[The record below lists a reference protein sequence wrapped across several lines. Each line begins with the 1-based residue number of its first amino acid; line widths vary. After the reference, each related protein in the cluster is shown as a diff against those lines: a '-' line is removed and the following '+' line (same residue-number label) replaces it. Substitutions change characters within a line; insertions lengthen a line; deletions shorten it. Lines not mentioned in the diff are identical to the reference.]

1 MRERAERRFSA
12 GRERGLKRYLPLQKW
27 PTNGPQ
33 HITLDSGERRKWL
46 IINQASDGIRTR
58 DLSITNRLHY
68 HCATLAKR
76 GGNKKN
82 VKMRPSQ

>member
-33 HITLDSGERRKWL
+33 DITLDSGERRKWL

-58 DLSITNRLHY
+58 DLSITNRYGFLFPDV
-68 HCATLAKR
+68 L
-76 GGNKKN
+76 
-82 VKMRPSQ
+82 